1 MILMGYVS
9 FREGKQQEF
18 HASWFQTISGSER
31 FRNPTV
37 SELYRPCE
45 SRTHLAVAIPVP
57 AMYGIFIYTYYR
69 YQSNV
74 AKYTMDGVGSTSS
87 FPKNRDL
94 IISLTQ
100 QDFLRCRRKLGIGNV
115 SVRVVMR
122 PDRVRES
129 KYFLEAT
136 RMT

>member
-1 MILMGYVS
+1 
-9 FREGKQQEF
+9 
-18 HASWFQTISGSER
+18 
-31 FRNPTV
+31 
-37 SELYRPCE
+37 
-45 SRTHLAVAIPVP
+45 
-57 AMYGIFIYTYYR
+57 
-69 YQSNV
+69 
-74 AKYTMDGVGSTSS
+74 MDGVGSTSS
-87 FPKNRDL
+87 FPKNRDF

>member
-1 MILMGYVS
+1 MVFARKDGDFDGLCVS

-57 AMYGIFIYTYYR
+57 AMYGININ
-69 YQSNV
+69 Q
-74 AKYTMDGVGSTSS
+74 M
-87 FPKNRDL
+87 
-94 IISLTQ
+94 
-100 QDFLRCRRKLGIGNV
+100 
-115 SVRVVMR
+115 
-122 PDRVRES
+122 
-129 KYFLEAT
+129 
-136 RMT
+136 